1 MQKSLL
7 TLLVFF
13 LFISAN
19 AQQRNHWRPFTTPG
33 PINKH
38 KSVGRL
44 SFPTD
49 FRLFDVDM
57 EALRG
62 ELMAITGSSPLS
74 RKTVVSLPNA
84 DGGIEDFELVEASNF
99 EPSLQQ
105 RFPQI
110 RAYSGRGITDRSAT
124 VKLSI
129 DAEGVQTMV
138 FRSGNANEF
147 IEPYSQDKKVYAV
160 FRSQRKPGALNWSCS
175 TVDEPVVAAI
185 NEKVVSSGILAAGTS
200 DGKLRTIRLAQ
211 SCNGEYANYF
221 GATGPLQVG
230 LVLAAFNAT
239 LTRCNG
245 VYEKDLALHLNL
257 IDSTTKV
264 IYYNPSSD
272 PYTTMSSWN
281 NQLQTT
287 LTNNIGEANYDI
299 GHMFGASGGGG
310 NAGCIGCVCTNGSK
324 GSGITSPADAI
335 PQGDNFDID
344 YVVHEVGHQ
353 LGANH
358 TFSMNNEGTGRNK
371 EVGSGITIMGYAGI
385 TSQDVAPHSID
396 IFHQTSIEQIQANL
410 AGKTCPVVSSI
421 STTNV
426 APVVAAMS
434 NYTIPKSTPFALTG
448 SATDANGDALTYC
461 WEQNDNASSTQTG
474 TSSVASITKAT
485 GPNWIS
491 FSPTPSPTRIFP
503 RLSTILAGLNVTG
516 PLSGGDAG
524 ANIEALSSVGRTL
537 NFRLTVRDNA
547 PYTSVAP
554 VEVGQTAFTDVVVT
568 VDGNSGPFAVTA
580 PNTAVNWYSDS
591 TYTVTWSVNN
601 TNLAPVN
608 CSSVK
613 ISLSIDTGKTFTTLV
628 ASTPNDGSETI
639 TLPTVKTTAARIK
652 VEAIGNIFFDISN
665 ANFTIGDPPL
675 CGDPSGLRSTAVGN
689 NTATVSWNKVPNATS
704 YTLGYKLSTSPTWT
718 TLTAQADSFKVL
730 SSLNQGSTY
739 DWRVL
744 ATCSKGD
751 GNTVTAQFTTT
762 TPTCSSN
769 YDTSTNGTLSGAKAI
784 PFNTDIKGLINPS
797 GDLDYYKFT
806 ITTAGTITITLT
818 TLPADY
824 DLRLY
829 DASGKQVA
837 SSLKAGTTSESIAYT
852 AAKGTYYVR
861 VSGYGNV
868 FNATSCYTL
877 KVALGTAARSTGTD
891 LIMETATGTGLVNE
905 QGQSRLTVYPNPV
918 QRILQLNLSR
928 SAGATQVYLFDPNGQ
943 QLLHKR
949 ITGATSSLDLS
960 ALPAGIYLLK
970 VTYGNGWNEERKLI
984 KY

>member
-7 TLLVFF
+7 TLVVFF
-13 LFISAN
+13 LFITAN
-19 AQQRNHWRPFTTPG
+19 AQQRNHWRPHTAPG
-33 PINKH
+33 LINKH
-38 KSVGRL
+38 KSVARL

-57 EALRG
+57 DSLRR
-62 ELMAITGSSPLS
+62 ELIDITGSSPRT

-84 DGGIEDFELVEASNF
+84 DGGIEEFELVEASNF

-110 RAYSGRGITDRSAT
+110 RAYSGRGITDRLAT

-175 TVDEPVVAAI
+175 TVDEPIVAAI
-185 NEKVVSSGILAAGTS
+185 NEKVVSSGIMAAGTS
-200 DGKLRTIRLAQ
+200 DGKLRTLRLAQ

-221 GATGPLQVG
+221 GAKDPSQVA

-264 IYYNPSSD
+264 IYYNASTD

-281 NQLQTT
+281 SQLQTT
-287 LTNNIGEANYDI
+287 LTNNIGESNYDI

-358 TFSMNNEGTGRNK
+358 TFSMSNEGTTRNK

-421 STTNV
+421 SSTNV
-426 APVVAAMS
+426 APVVAALS

-461 WEQNDNASSTQTG
+461 WEQNDNASSGQTG
-474 TSSVASITKAT
+474 SSSVASPTKAS

-516 PLSGGDAG
+516 PLPGGDAG
-524 ANIEALSSVGRTL
+524 ANIEALSSVARTL

-580 PNTAVNWYSDS
+580 PTTAVNWYADS
-591 TYTVTWSVNN
+591 THTVTWSVNS

-613 ISLSIDTGKTFTTLV
+613 ISLSTDGGQTFTTLV
-628 ASTPNDGSETI
+628 ASTPNDGSERVTM
-639 TLPTVKTTAARIK
+639 PSSKTTTARIK
-652 VEAIGNIFFDISN
+652 VEAIGNIFFDISD
-665 ANFTIGDPPL
+665 ANFIIGDPPL
-675 CGDPSGLRSTAVGN
+675 CGNPSGLKTTAVGN
-689 NTATVSWNKVPNATS
+689 NTATVSWNRVPNALS
-704 YTLGYKLSTSPTWT
+704 YTLGYKLNSTSSWT
-718 TLTAQADSFKVL
+718 TLTAQVDSFKVL
-730 SSLNQGSTY
+730 SSLNQGSLY

-744 ATCSKGD
+744 ATCSAGS
-751 GNTVTAQFTTT
+751 GNYISGQFTTT

-824 DLRLY
+824 DIRLY

-837 SSLKAGTTSESIAYT
+837 SSLKAGTTNESISYT

-868 FNATSCYTL
+868 FNASSCYTL
-877 KVALGTAARSTGTD
+877 KVALGTAARFTGTD
-891 LIMETATGTGLVNE
+891 LVMEAVRSSATTGE
-905 QGQSRLTVYPNPV
+905 QVPTRLTVYPNPV
-918 QRILQLNLSR
+918 QRLLQLNFSHVEG
-928 SAGATQVYLFDPNGQ
+928 SAEVSLIDPNGQ
-943 QLLHKR
+943 RLLSKR
-949 ITGATSSLDLS
+949 ITGTTGTIDLS
-960 ALPAGIYLLK
+960 SFPAGVYVLK

>member
-1 MQKSLL
+1 
-7 TLLVFF
+7 
-13 LFISAN
+13 
-19 AQQRNHWRPFTTPG
+19 
-33 PINKH
+33 
-38 KSVGRL
+38 
-44 SFPTD
+44 
-49 FRLFDVDM
+49 
-57 EALRG
+57 
-62 ELMAITGSSPLS
+62 
-74 RKTVVSLPNA
+74 
-84 DGGIEDFELVEASNF
+84 
-99 EPSLQQ
+99 
-105 RFPQI
+105 
-110 RAYSGRGITDRSAT
+110 
-124 VKLSI
+124 
-129 DAEGVQTMV
+129 
-138 FRSGNANEF
+138 
-147 IEPYSQDKKVYAV
+147 
-160 FRSQRKPGALNWSCS
+160 
-175 TVDEPVVAAI
+175 
-185 NEKVVSSGILAAGTS
+185 
-200 DGKLRTIRLAQ
+200 
-211 SCNGEYANYF
+211 
-221 GATGPLQVG
+221 
-230 LVLAAFNAT
+230 
-239 LTRCNG
+239 
-245 VYEKDLALHLNL
+245 
-257 IDSTTKV
+257 
-264 IYYNPSSD
+264 
-272 PYTTMSSWN
+272 
-281 NQLQTT
+281 
-287 LTNNIGEANYDI
+287 
-299 GHMFGASGGGG
+299 
-310 NAGCIGCVCTNGSK
+310 
-324 GSGITSPADAI
+324 
-335 PQGDNFDID
+335 
-344 YVVHEVGHQ
+344 
-353 LGANH
+353 
-358 TFSMNNEGTGRNK
+358 
-371 EVGSGITIMGYAGI
+371 
-385 TSQDVAPHSID
+385 
-396 IFHQTSIEQIQANL
+396 
-410 AGKTCPVVSSI
+410 
-421 STTNV
+421 
-426 APVVAAMS
+426 
-434 NYTIPKSTPFALTG
+434 
-448 SATDANGDALTYC
+448 
-461 WEQNDNASSTQTG
+461 
-474 TSSVASITKAT
+474 
-485 GPNWIS
+485 
-491 FSPTPSPTRIFP
+491 
-503 RLSTILAGLNVTG
+503 
-516 PLSGGDAG
+516 
-524 ANIEALSSVGRTL
+524 
-537 NFRLTVRDNA
+537 LTVRDNA

-613 ISLSIDTGKTFTTLV
+613 ISLSTDTGTTFTTLV
-628 ASTPNDGSETI
+628 ASTPNDGSEAI
-639 TLPTVKTTAARIK
+639 TLPKVKTTAARIK

-744 ATCSKGD
+744 ATCSAGD
-751 GNTVTAQFTTT
+751 GNNIAAQFTTT
-762 TPTCSSN
+762 TPTCSST
-769 YDTSTNGTLSGAKAI
+769 YDTATNGTLSGAKVI

-829 DASGKQVA
+829 NSSGKQVA

-891 LIMETATGTGLVNE
+891 LIMETATGAGLANE
-905 QGQSRLTVYPNPV
+905 QGQSRLTIYPNPV

>member
-84 DGGIEDFELVEASNF
+84 DGGIEEFELVEASNF

-665 ANFTIGDPPL
+665 ANFAIGDPPL